1 MNINYKKILKYS
13 IFMFLG
19 IVLLLYGMLSLV
31 FDDDDKQMTDQ
42 EVINRARELGMVDLN
57 EAYAKWSDEYKEKLE
72 EEFLKEKEEEENKKN
87 LISDDAL
94 ETNNLSKEGNQVE
107 NNEETQEGTSE

>member
-13 IFMFLG
+13 IFMFVG
-19 IVLLLYGMLSLV
+19 IVLILYGSLSLV
-31 FDDDDKQMTDQ
+31 FDDNNKQMTDQ

-57 EAYAKWSDEYKEKLE
+57 EAYAKWTDEYKEKLE

-87 LISDDAL
+87 LISDDIL
-94 ETNNLSKEGNQVE
+94 ETNNLSEEEKQVE
-107 NNEETQEGTSE
+107 NDVETQGDTSE